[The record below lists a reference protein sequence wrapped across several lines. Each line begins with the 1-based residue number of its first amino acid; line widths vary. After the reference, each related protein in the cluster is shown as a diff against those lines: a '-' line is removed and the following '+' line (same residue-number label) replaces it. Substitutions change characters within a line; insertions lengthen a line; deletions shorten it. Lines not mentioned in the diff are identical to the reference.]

1 MQSGWKSYFIFSKK
15 EQRGIMVL
23 GLILLSTILIGIL
36 FPRKEMVKKDK
47 FNKYY
52 YEKNYGSAIS
62 KAQQRG
68 PLFYFDP
75 NTMDSMTAI
84 RLGISSRQVITL
96 MRYRNKGGRFYR
108 KEDIGKLYGLKKEL
122 VEKLIPYVVIK
133 NEDRNTTYRK
143 IVDVVDDD
151 HQKLGNSKGLV
162 KEDVNKNLSEWSID
176 INLAD
181 EKQWAAK
188 TELSPAI
195 IQNIMRYRNY
205 IGGFTNLNQMKKV
218 YGFTDANYYLLK
230 PHLQLGKMNKRKP
243 NASTMS
249 FENWKALGIFQD
261 REIIQILRIR
271 KEKGGYIGW
280 KELVILFDL
289 TAQQAEILQVAIQ
302 ISE

>member
-23 GLILLSTILIGIL
+23 GIILLGTMLMGIL
-36 FPRKEMVKKDK
+36 FPRKEM
-47 FNKYY
+47 
-52 YEKNYGSAIS
+52 AINIT
-62 KAQQRG
+62 AQQSG
-68 PLFYFDP
+68 PLFNFDP

-84 RLGISSRQVITL
+84 RLGIPSRQVITL
-96 MRYRNKGGRFYR
+96 MRYRNKGGRFYH
-108 KEDIGKLYGLKKEL
+108 KEDIAKLYGLKKDLIEQ
-122 VEKLIPYVVIK
+122 LIPYVTIK
-133 NEDRNTTYRK
+133 NFKKNLDRNE
-143 IVDVVDDD
+143 
-151 HQKLGNSKGLV
+151 LV
-162 KEDVNKNLSEWSID
+162 KQGANKNLNEWSID
-176 INLAD
+176 INLTD

-188 TELSPAI
+188 TKLSPAI

-205 IGGFTNLNQMKKV
+205 LGGFTNLNQMKKV
-218 YGFTDANYYLLK
+218 YGLGDANYYLLK

-249 FENWKALGIFQD
+249 FENWKALGLFQD

-289 TAQQAEILQVAIQ
+289 TQQQAEMLQATIQ

>member
-23 GLILLSTILIGIL
+23 GIILLGTMLMGIL
-36 FPRKEMVKKDK
+36 FPRKET
-47 FNKYY
+47 
-52 YEKNYGSAIS
+52 AINIT
-62 KAQQRG
+62 AQQRG

-75 NTMDSMTAI
+75 NTMDSITAI
-84 RLGISSRQVITL
+84 RLGIPSRQVITL

-108 KEDIGKLYGLKKEL
+108 KEDLAKLYGLKKEL

-133 NEDRNTTYRK
+133 NVDRNTSYRK
-143 IVDVVDDD
+143 MLDYN
-151 HQKLGNSKGLV
+151 HQKFINRTGIE
-162 KEDVNKNLSEWSID
+162 KEDVNKNLNEWSID
-176 INLAD
+176 INIAD

-188 TELSPAI
+188 TKLSPAI

-205 IGGFTNLNQMKKV
+205 LGGFTNLNQMKKV
-218 YGFTDANYYLLK
+218 YGFTEANYYLLK
-230 PHLQLGKMNKRKP
+230 PHFTLKKINNSKP

-289 TAQQAEILQVAIQ
+289 TQQQAEMLQATIQ

>member
-23 GLILLSTILIGIL
+23 GIILLSTMLMGIL
-36 FPRKEMVKKDK
+36 FPRKEI
-47 FNKYY
+47 
-52 YEKNYGSAIS
+52 AINITT
-62 KAQQRG
+62 QQIG

-75 NTMDSMTAI
+75 NTIDSMTAI
-84 RLGISSRQVITL
+84 RLGIPSRQVMTL

-108 KEDIGKLYGLKKEL
+108 KEDIAKLYGLKKEL
-122 VEKLIPYVVIK
+122 VEKLIPYVAIK
-133 NEDRNTTYRK
+133 KINTTYRK
-143 IVDVVDDD
+143 MPNYDY
-151 HQKLGNSKGLV
+151 QKLGNRTGSI
-162 KEDVNKNLSEWSID
+162 KEGGNKNIDEWTID

-188 TELSPAI
+188 TKLSPAI
-195 IQNIMRYRNY
+195 IQNIFRYKNY

-218 YGFTDANYYLLK
+218 YGFTDADYYLLK

-249 FENWKALGIFQD
+249 FENWKALGLFQD
-261 REIIQILRIR
+261 REIVQILRIR
-271 KEKGGYIGW
+271 KEKGGHIGW

-289 TAQQAEILQVAIQ
+289 TEQQAEMLQATIQ

>member
-23 GLILLSTILIGIL
+23 GIILLGTMLLGIL
-36 FPRKEMVKKDK
+36 FPRKETSI
-47 FNKYY
+47 N
-52 YEKNYGSAIS
+52 ST
-62 KAQQRG
+62 AQQRG

-75 NTMDSMTAI
+75 NTMDSITAI
-84 RLGISSRQVITL
+84 RLGIPSRQVITL

-108 KEDIGKLYGLKKEL
+108 KEDLAKLYGLKKDL

-133 NEDRNTTYRK
+133 NIDRNTTYRK
-143 IVDVVDDD
+143 MVDYDY
-151 HQKLGNSKGLV
+151 QKFGNRIGLV
-162 KEDVNKNLSEWSID
+162 KEDGNKNLNEWSID

-188 TELSPAI
+188 TKLSPAI
-195 IQNIMRYRNY
+195 IQNIIRYKNY
-205 IGGFTNLNQMKKV
+205 LGGFTNLNQIKKV
-218 YGFTDANYYLLK
+218 YGFTEANYYLLK

-243 NASTMS
+243 NASNMS
-249 FENWKALGIFQD
+249 FESWKALGIFQD
-261 REIIQILRIR
+261 REIVQILRIR
-271 KEKGGYIGW
+271 KEKGGHIGW

-289 TAQQAEILQVAIQ
+289 TEQQAEMLQATIQ

>member
-23 GLILLSTILIGIL
+23 GIILLGTMLMGIL
-36 FPRKEMVKKDK
+36 FPRKEL
-47 FNKYY
+47 
-52 YEKNYGSAIS
+52 AINIT
-62 KAQQRG
+62 AQQRG

-75 NTMDSMTAI
+75 NTMDSITAI
-84 RLGISSRQVITL
+84 RLGIPSRQVITL

-108 KEDIGKLYGLKKEL
+108 KEDIAKLYGLKKEL

-133 NEDRNTTYRK
+133 NVDRNE
-143 IVDVVDDD
+143 
-151 HQKLGNSKGLV
+151 LV
-162 KEDVNKNLSEWSID
+162 KKDVNKNLNDWSID
-176 INLAD
+176 INIAD

-188 TELSPAI
+188 TKLSPAI
-195 IQNIMRYRNY
+195 IQNIIRYRNY
-205 IGGFTNLNQMKKV
+205 LGGFTNLNQMKKV
-218 YGFTDANYYLLK
+218 YGFTEANYYLLK
-230 PHLQLGKMNKRKP
+230 PHLQLGKMNHRKL
-243 NASTMS
+243 NASSMS

-271 KEKGGYIGW
+271 KEKGGHIGW

-289 TAQQAEILQVAIQ
+289 TEQQAEMLQASIQ